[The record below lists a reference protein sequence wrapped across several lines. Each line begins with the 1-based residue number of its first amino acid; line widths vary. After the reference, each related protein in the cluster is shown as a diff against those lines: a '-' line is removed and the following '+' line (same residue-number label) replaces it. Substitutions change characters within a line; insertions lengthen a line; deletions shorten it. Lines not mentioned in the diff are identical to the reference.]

1 MESAIWRKTANQKN
15 FLLRHLFAELYY
27 TSITGPSSFN
37 LPTQL
42 YYSSNM
48 MSTTQPNLDSMI
60 DSILYQINIYK
71 NNLTHQV
78 NETFTRLTPKDLI
91 RLVIIVGAYS
101 FLRPYLLK
109 LGARFQAKDHER
121 EIDHE
126 EIQEMRKSEGYNNS
140 SLKVDIHEDT
150 DSEDEATTRTGSDWG
165 KTARRRQRRV
175 MRQLLEAEEKK
186 RLEDEEAESD
196 KELEQFMIS

>member
-1 MESAIWRKTANQKN
+1 MASGNQ
-15 FLLRHLFAELYY
+15 L
-27 TSITGPSSFN
+27 
-37 LPTQL
+37 
-42 YYSSNM
+42 
-48 MSTTQPNLDSMI
+48 NLDQMI
-60 DSILYQINIYK
+60 DNILYQITIYK

-126 EIQEMRKSEGYNNS
+126 EIQEMRKSEGYNKG
-140 SLKVDIHEDT
+140 SLKGTVNIPDDT
-150 DSEDEATTRTGSDWG
+150 DSEEGEGVTRTVTRTGTDWG
-165 KTARRRQRRV
+165 KAARRRQRRV
-175 MRQLLEAEEKK
+175 MSQLLEAEEKK